1 MSKKTTNL
9 LGIVIAIVAGTYF
22 NIMLCNTC
30 ITKTD
35 DTPSVE
41 NTEDVTE
48 NSMLAIEKNER
59 QHLDKNN

>member
-9 LGIVIAIVAGTYF
+9 LGIVIAILAGTYF
-22 NIMLCNTC
+22 NLMLCNTC

-41 NTEDVTE
+41 NTADVTK
-48 NSMLAIEKNER
+48 NSMLAEKKNER
-59 QHLDKNN
+59 QNLDKDN

>member
-30 ITKTD
+30 NTKAE
-35 DTPSVE
+35 DTPSAE
-41 NTEDVTE
+41 STEEVA
-48 NSMLAIEKNER
+48 NIGLLAEKKNEF
-59 QHLDKNN
+59 QNLDKNN

>member
-9 LGIVIAIVAGTYF
+9 LGIVIAILAGTYF
-22 NIMLCNTC
+22 NLMLCNTC

-41 NTEDVTE
+41 NTADVTK
-48 NSMLAIEKNER
+48 NSMLAEKKNER
-59 QHLDKNN
+59 QNLEQNN

>member
-22 NIMLCNTC
+22 YLMLCNTC
-30 ITKTD
+30 ITKTE

-41 NTEDVTE
+41 NTEDITK
-48 NSMLAIEKNER
+48 NSMLAGKKNEP
-59 QHLDKNN
+59 QNLEQNN

>member
-22 NIMLCNTC
+22 NLMLCNTC
-30 ITKTD
+30 ITEAE

-41 NTEDVTE
+41 NTEEVA
-48 NSMLAIEKNER
+48 NNILLAEKKNEL
-59 QHLDKNN
+59 QNLDKNN